1 MEYIII
7 ADPLYRIVKF
17 PENFKKII
25 DHPNLQRLRWIK
37 QLGSAS
43 FVYPSAN
50 HTRFEHSL
58 GVGYLAGIIAENL
71 ELEKEKYVL
80 AGLLH
85 DIGHGPFSHAT
96 ESILYRISGIK
107 HEDITVERIKEM
119 KDVISELGYDYREI
133 IDEIKGKTGII
144 SGTLDADRLDY
155 LERDT
160 YFTGNFVGLQNVY
173 YIINNFELYNGKIAL
188 KEKAVPLAESILTS
202 RLIMYK
208 TVYYHKTTIAVT
220 LLLERAVESLLKWY
234 SPEEIYKMD
243 DYSFLSSLEHY
254 DEILYDKISNRDL
267 PKLIFSKNIKEV
279 DKGLFEDLKSYN
291 EVYVWYKPIKHPT
304 SYKIN
309 VILKSGEV
317 KSLYQVSAIVR
328 SLWRSEKLM
337 DNLRI
342 YIDREMLKD
351 KKIIEEIHRILLNYL
366 S

>member
-17 PENFKKII
+17 PKDFKEII
-25 DHPNLQRLRWIK
+25 DHPYLQRLKWIR

-58 GVGYLAGIIAENL
+58 GAGHLAGMIAENL
-71 ELEKEKYVL
+71 GLEKEKYIL
-80 AGLLH
+80 AGILH
-85 DIGHGPFSHAT
+85 DIGHGPFSHST
-96 ESILYRISGIK
+96 ESVLYRVSGIK
-107 HEDITVERIKEM
+107 HEDITVEKVREM

-155 LERDT
+155 LERDA

-173 YIINNFELYNGKIAL
+173 YIINNFELHDGKVAL

-202 RLIMYK
+202 RLIMHK
-208 TVYYHKTTIAVT
+208 TVYYHKTSIAAT

-243 DYSFLSSLEHY
+243 DYEFMSNLAYY
-254 DEILYDKISNRDL
+254 DEILHDKIYNRDL
-267 PKLIFSKNIKEV
+267 PKLIFSKNVKEIG
-279 DKGLFEDLKSYN
+279 KGLFEDLKSYKD
-291 EVYVWYKPIKHPT
+291 VYVWYKPIKRPT

-309 VILKSGEV
+309 VILKNGEV
-317 KSLYQVSAIVR
+317 KNLYQVSAIVR

-342 YIDREMLKD
+342 YVDRQALKNE
-351 KKIIEEIHRILLNYL
+351 KIIEEIHKIVLDYL